1 MVHSGPAQHTP
12 HRFVW
17 RETETSWT
25 PTLIAALLGL
35 ELEVDPEHD
44 GNGRSAD
51 DEKGSAV
58 GPPRDGCVRVRGCP
72 GTEVTLEVPTLK
84 DLKQVLSF
92 NGTHRL
98 TRPHHA
104 SNPMEDDDI

>member
-1 MVHSGPAQHTP
+1 MVHSRPAQHTP
-12 HRFVW
+12 HMLVW

-35 ELEVDPEHD
+35 ELEVDPEYD
-44 GNGRSAD
+44 GKGRS
-51 DEKGSAV
+51 DEVGKGSAV

-72 GTEVTLEVPTLK
+72 GTEVTLEVLTLK
-84 DLKQVLSF
+84 DLKQALSF

-104 SNPMEDDDI
+104 STPDDDI

>member
-44 GNGRSAD
+44 GKGRSAD

-58 GPPRDGCVRVRGCP
+58 GPPRDGCARVRGCP

-84 DLKQVLSF
+84 DLKQALSF

-98 TRPHHA
+98 TRPHDA
-104 SNPMEDDDI
+104 TTPDDDI

>member
-35 ELEVDPEHD
+35 ELEVDPEK
-44 GNGRSAD
+44 GRS
-51 DEKGSAV
+51 DEVGKGSAV

-84 DLKQVLSF
+84 DLKQALSF
-92 NGTHRL
+92 NGTHR
-98 TRPHHA
+98 
-104 SNPMEDDDI
+104 

>member
-35 ELEVDPEHD
+35 ELEVDPEYD
-44 GNGRSAD
+44 EKGRS
-51 DEKGSAV
+51 DEVDCKGSAV
-58 GPPRDGCVRVRGCP
+58 GPPRDGCARVRGCP

-84 DLKQVLSF
+84 DLKQALSF

-98 TRPHHA
+98 TRPPDA
-104 SNPMEDDDI
+104 TTPDDDI

>member
-35 ELEVDPEHD
+35 ELEVDPEDD
-44 GNGRSAD
+44 GKGRS
-51 DEKGSAV
+51 DEVGKGSAV
-58 GPPRDGCVRVRGCP
+58 GPPRDGCARVRGCP

-84 DLKQVLSF
+84 DLKQALSF
-92 NGTHRL
+92 NGTHREPDRT
-98 TRPHHA
+98 TRPH
-104 SNPMEDDDI
+104 PMDDDI

>member
-1 MVHSGPAQHTP
+1 MVHSGPARHTP

-35 ELEVDPEHD
+35 ELEVDPEYD
-44 GNGRSAD
+44 EKGRSA
-51 DEKGSAV
+51 EIGKGSAV
-58 GPPRDGCVRVRGCP
+58 GPPRDGCARVRGCP

-84 DLKQVLSF
+84 DLKQAISF
-92 NGTHRL
+92 NGTHQEPDRT
-98 TRPHHA
+98 TRPH
-104 SNPMEDDDI
+104 PMDDDI

>member
-35 ELEVDPEHD
+35 ELEVDPEDD
-44 GNGRSAD
+44 GKGRS
-51 DEKGSAV
+51 DEVGKGSAV

-72 GTEVTLEVPTLK
+72 GTEVTLGVPTLK
-84 DLKQVLSF
+84 DLKQALSF
-92 NGTHRL
+92 NGTHREPDRT
-98 TRPHHA
+98 TRPH
-104 SNPMEDDDI
+104 PMDDDI